1 MKLLRFTLIELLVE
15 IAIIA
20 ILAAMLLPALSKA
33 REKART
39 IACTN
44 NLKQIGLAFRIY
56 SDEHDGKTMAFSVSQ
71 EVFEAL
77 GGKWDYGGAGNT
89 NTWRVLIR
97 SYVGEDKAFDCP
109 SGNPASMMNYQIQG
123 INEYGYNGNIANKAD
138 SAIKSPSGVIAF
150 ADCTHWNCNNYAWTA
165 YAGCA
170 SNSWTNAEN
179 VANQKASN
187 IRHAQTGSNLS
198 FADGHAEFVNT
209 KRIMSETAMFK
220 P

>member
-1 MKLLRFTLIELLVE
+1 MKLLRFTLIELLVV

-56 SDEHDGKTMAFSVSQ
+56 ADEHDGKTMAFSVSQ

-77 GGKWDYGGAGNT
+77 GGKWDIGGAGNT

-97 SYVGEDKAFDCP
+97 SYVGEDKAFECP
-109 SGNPASMMNYQIQG
+109 SGNPASMMNYKVQG
-123 INEYGYNGNIANKAD
+123 MNEYGYNASIANKSD
-138 SAIKSPSGVIAF
+138 SVIKSPAGVIAF
-150 ADCTHWNCNNYAWTA
+150 ADCTHWNCGVASWTA
-165 YAGCA
+165 YAGGA
-170 SNSWTNAEN
+170 SGNWTNAGN
-179 VANQKASN
+179 VANQIPAN

-198 FADGHAEFVNT
+198 FADGHAEFVNS
-209 KRIMSETAMFK
+209 KRIMSETSIFTH
-220 P
+220 

>member
-1 MKLLRFTLIELLVE
+1 MSSKNSNRINVPEARKAMSNMKHEVASELGITLSE
-15 IAIIA
+15 
-20 ILAAMLLPALSKA
+20 
-33 REKART
+33 
-39 IACTN
+39 
-44 NLKQIGLAFRIY
+44 
-56 SDEHDGKTMAFSVSQ
+56 
-71 EVFEAL
+71 
-77 GGKWDYGGAGNT
+77 
-89 NTWRVLIR
+89 
-97 SYVGEDKAFDCP
+97 
-109 SGNPASMMNYQIQG
+109 
-123 INEYGYNGNIANKAD
+123 GYNGNIANKAD

-187 IRHAQTGSNLS
+187 MRHAQIGSNLS